1 MTESGVQGRT
11 KKGEETSWH
20 MGAAFR
26 QSSLF
31 PKPGIF
37 IFWCEEHLNSISQF
51 ISSAKPVI
59 WDQEKKE
66 LVKTKVSVPLIELE
80 SVKDDLGFSCLD
92 LPSIHSESLI

>member
-20 MGAAFR
+20 MGAAFS

-31 PKPGIF
+31 LKPGIF
-37 IFWCEEHLNSISQF
+37 IFWCEERLNSISQF
-51 ISSAKPVI
+51 SSSAKPVI

-66 LVKTKVSVPLIELE
+66 LVKTKGSVPLIELE